1 MARRFFGVLVVLGM
15 FLVCSCRF
23 GAGNTA
29 SLSFELFSRDG
40 AISEGAEFFYIVYA
54 ESQKTPWTGDLT
66 VGAGNS
72 SVVTLDGFP
81 IGSEEKLYLALLNKK
96 FEPSDNAETG
106 GGHVT
111 NPSFYGEA
119 TVLADSED
127 EVEANVNVSKIMS
140 HGEFAYPSDSTPSTT
155 TPETDP
161 HIMIEGIPQSA
172 FKYDGEIWN
181 CTLSYTAVVPE
192 TSAAGTV
199 EPDNFV
205 ARSSKTETF
214 FVKLVKKEGKCNISV
229 NGFPNA
235 ASGSNSIYLR
245 IDSVA
250 LCPWG
255 KKTEHKCSPCGEG
268 VQRLFGYTDN
278 VAGASGGGVKPKRD
292 VQFKW

>member
-1 MARRFFGVLVVLGM
+1 MARRFFSFLGILGM
-15 FLVCSCRF
+15 FFICSCRF

-29 SLSFELFSRDG
+29 SLSFELFSGDR
-40 AISEGAEFFYIVYA
+40 ATITEGDQFFYIIYA
-54 ESQKTPWTGDLT
+54 EGKKVPWTGDLT

-96 FEPSDNAETG
+96 FEPSDDAATG

-127 EVEANVNVSKIMS
+127 EVEAKVNVSKIMS
-140 HGEFAYPSDSTPSTT
+140 HGEFSYPSDSTPSATS
-155 TPETDP
+155 ETDP
-161 HIMIEGIPQSA
+161 HIIIEGIPQPA

-181 CTLSYTAVVPE
+181 CTLSYTAVVPD
-192 TSAAGTV
+192 TSAAGTT
-199 EPDNFV
+199 EGMIERF
-205 ARSSKTETF
+205 SKTETF

-229 NGFPNA
+229 TGLPNA
-235 ASGSNSIYLR
+235 ATGTDVYLR
-245 IDSVA
+245 IDSITM
-250 LCPWG
+250 CPWG

-268 VQRLFGYTDN
+268 VQRLFGYSNSD
-278 VAGASGGGVKPKRD
+278 KPKGD
-292 VQFKW
+292 VLFKW

>member
-1 MARRFFGVLVVLGM
+1 MARRFFSFLGILGM
-15 FLVCSCRF
+15 FFVCSCSF

-29 SLSFELFSRDG
+29 SLSFELFSREGNG
-40 AISEGAEFFYIVYA
+40 AISEGTEFFYIVYA

-81 IGSEEKLYLALLNKK
+81 IGGEEKLYLALLNKK
-96 FEPSDNAETG
+96 FEPSDETTTG

-127 EVEANVNVSKIMS
+127 EVEAKVNVSKIMS
-140 HGEFAYPSDSTPSTT
+140 HGEFAYPSDSTPSATS
-155 TPETDP
+155 ETDP

-181 CTLSYTAVVPE
+181 CTLSYTAVGPG
-192 TSAAGTV
+192 TSVAGTT
-199 EPDNFV
+199 EGMIEKF
-205 ARSSKTETF
+205 SKTETF
-214 FVKLVKKEGKCNISV
+214 FVKLVKKEEKCNISV
-229 NGFPNA
+229 TGLPNA
-235 ASGSNSIYLR
+235 ASSSDSVYLR

-268 VQRLFGYTDN
+268 VQRLFGYSNSID
-278 VAGASGGGVKPKRD
+278 KPKAD
-292 VQFKW
+292 VKFSW

>member
-1 MARRFFGVLVVLGM
+1 MARRFFSFLGILGL
-15 FLVCSCRF
+15 FFVCSCRF

-29 SLSFELFSRDG
+29 SLSFDVFSGDRT
-40 AISEGAEFFYIVYA
+40 ITEGDQFFYIVYA

-96 FEPSDNAETG
+96 FEPSENSETG

-127 EVEANVNVSKIMS
+127 EVEAKVNVSKIMS
-140 HGEFAYPSDSTPSTT
+140 HGEFAYPSDSTPSAT
-155 TPETDP
+155 TPGTDP

-192 TSAAGTV
+192 TSAAGTT
-199 EPDNFV
+199 EGMIEKF
-205 ARSSKTETF
+205 SKTETF

-229 NGFPNA
+229 TGLPNA
-235 ASGSNSIYLR
+235 TSSSASVYLR

-268 VQRLFGYTDN
+268 VQRLFGYSNGSD
-278 VAGASGGGVKPKRD
+278 KPKAD
-292 VQFKW
+292 VKFSW

>member
-15 FLVCSCRF
+15 FFVCSCRF

-29 SLSFELFSRDG
+29 SLSFDVFSREGNG
-40 AISEGAEFFYIVYA
+40 AISEGAEFFYIIYA

-66 VGAGNS
+66 VGAGNQS
-72 SVVTLDGFP
+72 AVTLDGFP

-96 FEPSDNAETG
+96 FEPSENTATG

-127 EVEANVNVSKIMS
+127 EVEAKVNVSKIMS
-140 HGEFAYPSDSTPSTT
+140 HGEFAYPSDSTLSATT
-155 TPETDP
+155 SGTEP

-181 CTLSYTAVVPE
+181 CTLSYTVVAPN
-192 TSAAGTV
+192 SDAGTA
-199 EPDNFV
+199 EGPDNFV
-205 ARSSKTETF
+205 EKSSKTETF
-214 FVKLVKKEGKCNISV
+214 FVKLVKKEGKCNIAV
-229 NGFPNA
+229 TGLPNA
-235 ASGSNSIYLR
+235 ASSSASVYLR
-245 IDSVA
+245 IDSVT

-255 KKTEHKCSPCGEG
+255 KKTEHKCSCGDG
-268 VQRLFGYTDN
+268 VQRLFGYTY
-278 VAGASGGGVKPKRD
+278 GTEKPKAD
-292 VQFKW
+292 VKFSW

>member
-29 SLSFELFSRDG
+29 SLSFELFSREGDSV
-40 AISEGAEFFYIVYA
+40 ISEGAEFFYIVYA
-54 ESQKTPWTGDLT
+54 ESQNTPWTGSLT
-66 VGAGNS
+66 VGAGNQS
-72 SVVTLDGFP
+72 AVTLDGFP

-96 FEPSDNAETG
+96 FEPSDDATSG

-119 TVLADSED
+119 TVLVDSED
-127 EVEANVNVSKIMS
+127 EVEAKVNVSKIMS
-140 HGEFAYPSDSTPSTT
+140 HGEFAYPSDSTPSAT
-155 TPETDP
+155 TPGTDP

-181 CTLSYTAVVPE
+181 CTLSYTVV
-192 TSAAGTV
+192 TLNSDAGTTV
-199 EPDNFV
+199 GPDNFV
-205 ARSSKTETF
+205 VKSSKTETF
-214 FVKLVKKEGKCNISV
+214 FVKLVKKERKCNIAV

-235 ASGSNSIYLR
+235 ASSSAPVYLR
-245 IDSVA
+245 IDSVT

-268 VQRLFGYTDN
+268 VQRLFGYSNRSD
-278 VAGASGGGVKPKRD
+278 KPKAD
-292 VQFKW
+292 VKFSW